1 MGAQTRG
8 SVELPCP
15 LGQDS
20 CHVAGRPTG
29 GKVDARDVPTASKKQ
44 EAQQQRA
51 AAKHYCNVY
60 LERKK
65 AAEYRAQIK
74 LPATCRRRFLASSYA
89 TNVIFLRCSQS

>member
-60 LERKK
+60 LERKRLRNIEHK
-65 AAEYRAQIK
+65 
-74 LPATCRRRFLASSYA
+74 SSYPRHA
-89 TNVIFLRCSQS
+89 GADSWHPLTPPTSFF